1 MSLYVTCILSVADLV
16 PTEDDV
22 WSLRVGVSGELVQ
35 PVPGGHQAL
44 VAGHVEH
51 QDEAHGVPEEGGG
64 EAPEPLLAGGVP
76 QLELDPLTPGRATLS
91 LAMIS
96 LRSPPGDFLLSEVDP
111 HSADKPAKHRIY

>member
-1 MSLYVTCILSVADLV
+1 MFYWFSHGLSEADLV
-16 PTEDDV
+16 TTEDDV

-35 PVPGGHQAL
+35 PVPCGHQAL

-76 QLELDPLTPGRATLS
+76 ELELDPLTPG
-91 LAMIS
+91 
-96 LRSPPGDFLLSEVDP
+96 
-111 HSADKPAKHRIY
+111 

>member
-1 MSLYVTCILSVADLV
+1 MLSADLV
-16 PTEDDV
+16 ATEDDV

-76 QLELDPLTPGRATLS
+76 ELELDPLTPGQAALS
-91 LAMIS
+91 LMMIS
-96 LRSPPGDFLLSEVDP
+96 LRSPPRDLLLSEVDP
-111 HSADKPAKHRIY
+111 HGADKPAKHHK